1 MKQREEC
8 HVRSHLPGGG
18 ARGSDEQES
27 RRKRPK
33 YPDVDSHPPV
43 KLQVREVHRLL
54 PSYVPAGSDRVPW
67 ASMLLL

>member
-27 RRKRPK
+27 RRRRPK

-43 KLQVREVHRLL
+43 KLQVREVPTCCTQAAAKL
-54 PSYVPAGSDRVPW
+54 W
-67 ASMLLL
+67 ACGR